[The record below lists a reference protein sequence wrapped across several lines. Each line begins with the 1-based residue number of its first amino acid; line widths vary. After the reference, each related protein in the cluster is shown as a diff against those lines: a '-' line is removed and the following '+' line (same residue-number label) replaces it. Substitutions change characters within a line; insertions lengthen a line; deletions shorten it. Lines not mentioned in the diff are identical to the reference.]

1 MALQWLSLGYN
12 NMTSVPAE
20 LGRAV
25 QVGPRLIVHCCSA
38 CSLNMRNRYKGQGES
53 LVPPDTRG
61 SVSLSLRGTTFQLCF
76 QFQLAPLQLANL
88 TALLE
93 LELSFNQLT
102 SVPPELGKEV
112 QVEPMKPVSKPP
124 RHTRWKQSN
133 GFSNYPFKFKLRR

>member
-61 SVSLSLRGTTFQLCF
+61 SVSLSLSEEPPFNF
-76 QFQLAPLQLANL
+76 AF
-88 TALLE
+88 
-93 LELSFNQLT
+93 SFNLRPYSSRT
-102 SVPPELGKEV
+102 S
-112 QVEPMKPVSKPP
+112 Q
-124 RHTRWKQSN
+124 RC
-133 GFSNYPFKFKLRR
+133 